1 MDAPPQLLLSALT
14 WSGFPTTWCAGD
26 GDELVGTYAKSAT
39 AQLNKAEINAELGAV
54 VYTPA
59 TQTSFQYARH
69 TNTSTSSSEVTYYGV
84 TCGENMPPLAR
95 ICLPGRLPWPER
107 FKRADPHS
115 YPQRP
120 LKGPPFDFYTMDWT
134 EDTGINPENLHGLTF
149 SPDLPGQ
156 PENDTAPIFT
166 GGREQDSS
174 VGLGW
179 HGNWATALLE
189 KQDRGQLLG
198 ERTEIMWDT
207 KEDPTWGVQVRLQA
221 IQVTEVDPDMYEEVD
236 PDEYEDEESPV
247 HSRGISD
254 YEVQATILRVFVK
267 SEGFVRL
274 QEPDEI
280 QDEDES
286 EEEFDDD
293 DEDM

>member
-1 MDAPPQLLLSALT
+1 
-14 WSGFPTTWCAGD
+14 
-26 GDELVGTYAKSAT
+26 
-39 AQLNKAEINAELGAV
+39 
-54 VYTPA
+54 
-59 TQTSFQYARH
+59 
-69 TNTSTSSSEVTYYGV
+69 
-84 TCGENMPPLAR
+84 
-95 ICLPGRLPWPER
+95 
-107 FKRADPHS
+107 
-115 YPQRP
+115 
-120 LKGPPFDFYTMDWT
+120 MDWT

-207 KEDPTWGVQVRLQA
+207 KEDPTWGVQVRLQVNFRDSRQTLNELTLVSQA